1 MIAEELIVKLKA
13 ETEEF
18 QKGMEE
24 ARKQLKE
31 QGVDIKKT
39 FSEISTGMML
49 AGGAITGALGFAVK
63 AAADEESAQTKLN
76 ATLKATGQ
84 YSKEASRAIID
95 MADAIQSK
103 TGIDNTALESGA
115 RMLIQ
120 FGATAD
126 QAKNLLPVLANLS
139 TAMGVDVE
147 TAATRMGQV
156 FEGNYNAL
164 RRYGINLTEFQ
175 NKLNETK
182 KNLDDTTKQLDSLRQ
197 KYEAGKISSSEYQKA
212 TEILTARQKDLQKQL
227 EDLQSPA
234 AIVNAIMEHSTSING
249 LAEEQAKT
257 LSGQIAVLKAEFE
270 DWAKKVGGI
279 LIPIIK
285 DLIDKYLKPL
295 MDHLSNMN
303 PVVLE
308 NIVKI
313 TALVGVLLLTG
324 GTMIKVVSGI
334 VSMIETFQKLITIIK
349 VISNLPALGMLFS
362 PTGLVIMGIAAV
374 VAGIVLIIKHWDSI
388 KKAMEGFYEKYIK
401 PWLDPL
407 INGLKVVIGFFEKI
421 GDWFKKLGDKI
432 KSSVSTSSEN
442 LNNALGNVEWGGG
455 FATGGEFTVSR
466 PTLFLAGESG
476 TERVSVTPREKE
488 TDNQVFYEMLKELRR
503 FNNETAPMLGK
514 QISLAVS
521 GLGAKI

>member
-1 MIAEELIVKLKA
+1 MI
-13 ETEEF
+13 
-18 QKGMEE
+18 
-24 ARKQLKE
+24 
-31 QGVDIKKT
+31 
-39 FSEISTGMML
+39 L
-49 AGGAITGALGFAVK
+49 AGGAITGALGLAVK

-84 YSKEASRAIID
+84 YSKEASQAIIQ
-95 MADAIQSK
+95 MANSIQSK

-147 TAATRMGQV
+147 TAAARMGQV
-156 FEGNYNAL
+156 FEGNVNAL

-175 NKLNETK
+175 GQLNETK

-197 KYEAGKISSSEYQKA
+197 KYEQGKISSGEYQKA

-234 AIVNAIMEHSTSING
+234 SIANAIIEHSTSING

-295 MDHLSNMN
+295 LDHLSNMN

-313 TALVGVLLLTG
+313 TALVGVFLLTA

-349 VISNLPALGMLFS
+349 AIGELPALGMLFS

-374 VAGIVLIIKHWDSI
+374 VAGIILIIKHWDSI

-407 INGLKVVIGFFEKI
+407 INGLKTVIGFFEKI

-432 KSSVSTSSEN
+432 KSSVATSSEN

-476 TERVSVTPREKE
+476 TERVSVTPREKD
-488 TDNQVFYEMLKELRR
+488 TDSQVFYEMLKELRR
-503 FNNETAPMLGK
+503 FNNETAPALAR
-514 QISLAVS
+514 QISMSVS
-521 GLGAKI
+521 GLGGKI